1 MNESEEIEFVK
12 AYVALSNAHRL
23 TLILPMFAEEA
34 VYRSSYVGEFD
45 GRGAIGDMMGD
56 FFSRFPD
63 VCWKVPEY
71 RPAGKRAVDF
81 EFVMTATETLTGN
94 NIERNGLER
103 IEFTEDG
110 LISLLEVTSP

>member
-1 MNESEEIEFVK
+1 MTKSEEIEFVK

-34 VYRSSYVGEFD
+34 VYRSSYVGEFN
-45 GRGAIGDMMGD
+45 GRGVIGDMMTD

-63 VCWKVPEY
+63 VRWNVPEY
-71 RPAGKRAVDF
+71 RPAGDRAVDF

-94 NIERNGLER
+94 HIVRNGLER
-103 IEFTEDG
+103 IEFTDDG